1 MFNFTNNYKIQIKS
15 MWYSCPSTT
24 LFHSQWFGLFFGVI
38 NQDTW
43 YFQGSVIWNICF
55 WKILANFNQEISLIT
70 IPWMSS
76 KQQILNLKNSYV
88 HKDVCY
94 LIIYIIVK
102 LKTTWFG

>member
-15 MWYSCPSTT
+15 MWYSCSSTT

-38 NQDTW
+38 NQ
-43 YFQGSVIWNICF
+43 
-55 WKILANFNQEISLIT
+55 EISLIT

-76 KQQILNLKNSYV
+76 KEQILNLKNSYV

-94 LIIYIIVK
+94 IIIYITIK
-102 LKTTWFG
+102 LKTTQFG